1 MTTHID
7 LETYSDIDLRKVG
20 LYRYAEDPSTR
31 VTLLGYAFDDE
42 PVQVVDLYHG
52 ERLPWRLA
60 ERLADPREPL
70 CAHNAQFERVLMRYA
85 MGRDLP
91 PERWRCTAVWARS
104 LALPAGLDAISKVVG
119 TKARKLDGERKL
131 ITALCTPKKGGIA
144 KNIHL
149 WPQFIEYNKAD
160 VEVEREVGAK
170 LARFSM
176 PQRERRLWFIDQK
189 INDRGLPIDRAFVE
203 RCAAT
208 AEANADAV
216 TDEVKLRTDMANPGS
231 RNQWLAW
238 LRSEKVD
245 AEDLKA
251 GTVDRL
257 RTDTDIDEDIR
268 DLLDLRRE
276 LAATSLS
283 KLDKLK
289 DATCRDGRLRGTLT
303 FLGAPR
309 TGRWSGKLFQPQNL
323 PRGVL
328 KESEILPARA
338 LAEAGD
344 VGSIRMLWGE
354 VSPVLA
360 SLIRTAIAAPPGRKL
375 VCADLAS
382 IETVMLGWAAECPG
396 ILRVFEEGR
405 DAYKDFGSRYLF
417 HVPYD
422 QITKAQRSL
431 SKPAV
436 LGCGYGMGARG
447 LQSYARGFGVE
458 LALNE
463 SGRHVR
469 AYRGAYPEVVTFW
482 DAVEQAAFAA
492 VETGLAQRVGV
503 FGFRKVG
510 PFLFIDL
517 PSGRSLSYYRPYV
530 AEGRYG
536 RELRYL
542 SGAEYGNRI
551 WLSSYG
557 PKLCIG
563 RGTPVLTGRGWVA
576 IEDVAATDV
585 VWDGVEWVNTS
596 GSVFNGVRRTMVAY
610 GVRMTPDHEVLTEA
624 GWRRAD
630 ETTGLDR
637 AEVPLPD
644 GCTIHG
650 RQALGVP
657 LRLREPDGATN
668 ESGEAQDH
676 PGEVVRVHAGAPDQL
691 LTNDPRDD
699 QTPCVRGLEVD
710 GGPLHTTYA
719 SSVASIRRA
728 WHYIGA
734 GVGRFIRG
742 VLGRHGADVPE
753 GPVSGPGRQQRRIHN
768 CELPLGIPAS
778 AGTQYSQQSHDRY
791 PQRADA
797 DGRSGGDLRDRVHYV
812 GIPRDRR
819 DPDGPPVRPAER
831 TESVYDVL
839 NCGPRNRFTV
849 AGADG
854 RALLVHNCENIVQAI
869 ARDKLAD
876 GLVNAHEAGLDV
888 FLHVHDEVVCEADE
902 NDTAAFPKLIEC
914 MTRPSPWCADAPIT
928 AAGWEGRLY
937 RKD

>member
-20 LYRYAEDPSTR
+20 LYRYAEDSSTR
-31 VTLLGYAFDDE
+31 VTLLGYAFDDG
-42 PVQVVDLYHG
+42 PVKIVDLYHR
-52 ERLPWRLA
+52 EEIPAELE
-60 ERLADPREPL
+60 ERLADPDEIL
-70 CAHNAQFERVLMRYA
+70 CAHNAQFERVLMSYV
-85 MGRDLP
+85 MGRGLP

-104 LALPAGLDAISKVVG
+104 LALPAGLDAIAKVVG

-131 ITALCTPKKGGIA
+131 ITALCTPKKGGID

-170 LARFSM
+170 LARLPM
-176 PQRERRLWFIDQK
+176 PRRERHLWFIDQK
-189 INDRGLPIDRAFVE
+189 INDRGLPIDRTFVE

-208 AEANADAV
+208 AEANANQV

-257 RTDTDIDEDIR
+257 RADTGIDEGIR

-344 VGSIRMLWGE
+344 VATIRMLWGE

-360 SLIRTAIAAPPGRKL
+360 SLIRTAIAALPGRKL

-382 IETVMLGWAAECPG
+382 IETVMLGWAAECSS

-422 QITKAQRSL
+422 QITKTQRSL

-447 LQSYARGFGVE
+447 LQAYARGFGVE

-503 FGFRKVG
+503 FGFRKTG

-517 PSGRSLSYYRPYV
+517 PSGRSLAYYRPYV
-530 AEGRYG
+530 SEGRYG

-557 PKLCIG
+557 PKL
-563 RGTPVLTGRGWVA
+563 V
-576 IEDVAATDV
+576 
-585 VWDGVEWVNTS
+585 
-596 GSVFNGVRRTMVAY
+596 
-610 GVRMTPDHEVLTEA
+610 
-624 GWRRAD
+624 
-630 ETTGLDR
+630 
-637 AEVPLPD
+637 
-644 GCTIHG
+644 
-650 RQALGVP
+650 
-657 LRLREPDGATN
+657 
-668 ESGEAQDH
+668 
-676 PGEVVRVHAGAPDQL
+676 
-691 LTNDPRDD
+691 
-699 QTPCVRGLEVD
+699 
-710 GGPLHTTYA
+710 
-719 SSVASIRRA
+719 
-728 WHYIGA
+728 
-734 GVGRFIRG
+734 
-742 VLGRHGADVPE
+742 
-753 GPVSGPGRQQRRIHN
+753 
-768 CELPLGIPAS
+768 
-778 AGTQYSQQSHDRY
+778 
-791 PQRADA
+791 
-797 DGRSGGDLRDRVHYV
+797 
-812 GIPRDRR
+812 
-819 DPDGPPVRPAER
+819 
-831 TESVYDVL
+831 
-839 NCGPRNRFTV
+839 
-849 AGADG
+849 
-854 RALLVHNCENIVQAI
+854 ENIVQAI

-876 GLVNAHEAGLDV
+876 GLMNAHDAGLGV

-902 NDTAAFPKLIEC
+902 NDSTAFPKLTEC